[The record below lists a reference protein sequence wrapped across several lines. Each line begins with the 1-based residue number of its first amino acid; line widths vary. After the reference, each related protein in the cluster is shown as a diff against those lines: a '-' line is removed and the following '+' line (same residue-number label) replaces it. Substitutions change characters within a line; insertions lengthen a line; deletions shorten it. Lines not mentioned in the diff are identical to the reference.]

1 MAKERLFDLAETRGT
16 FQIRGKV
23 TGHDKES
30 FYTETKTKTG
40 KTMRRVNFGITYDVE
55 NKRNKTMYISLQG
68 MPQENVYF
76 SKTTKRGEKP
86 VTEKVEWS
94 NRFNFNKEGFRLI
107 GNRIGVTKV
116 VNEKGE
122 YVNDQKI
129 MTDFDSAKQLGD
141 HLSDN
146 DSVFIK
152 GKLDYSSFT
161 TDDGSKRNSIK
172 LVPNQVSLCKSEI
185 NFDDEKFEPVHEFT
199 QVIVFNEIN
208 QEMEDEKPTGRF
220 VVTANIV
227 NYATIQ
233 EPEFIVTNKKLANNM
248 KKTLKAYDAIRVW
261 GNMITSEQ
269 IDEVESDDGWGTS
282 NKMDRQTTPA
292 KREFI
297 ITGADPSSIDKDTY
311 TEESIVAAKIKIK
324 NAQDAKND
332 FGTADTTTDSGW
344 GSVPSG
350 EDNEDDDVA
359 W

>member
-1 MAKERLFDLAETRGT
+1 MAKERLFDLPETKGT

-55 NKRNKTMYISLQG
+55 NNRNKTMYISLQG

-76 SKTTKRGEKP
+76 SKATKRGEKP

-129 MTDFDSAKQLGD
+129 MTDFDSAKQLGE

-185 NFDDEKFEPVHEFT
+185 KFDDEKFEPVHEFT

-208 QEMEDEKPTGRF
+208 QEIEDEKPTGRF

-227 NYATIQ
+227 NYATI
-233 EPEFIVTNKKLANNM
+233 EDAEFIVTDKKLANNM
-248 KKTLKAYDAIRVW
+248 KKTLKAYNAIRVW
-261 GNMITSEQ
+261 GDMVTSEQ

-297 ITGADPSSIDKDTY
+297 ITGADPTSIDKNTY
-311 TEESIVAAKIKIK
+311 SEESIVEAKVKIK

-332 FGTADTTTDSGW
+332 FSTADTTTDNGW

-350 EDNEDDDVA
+350 EDEEDDDVA